1 MQTEAVKL
9 SVVLMMYSVLTIK
22 TNKKPSVIQNLLSP
36 VRTLGMV
43 QMTGLEPA
51 RRGHQILSL
60 ARLPIP
66 PHLQGMKF
74 NLNNYSKNIE
84 VCQGLTNHNYV

>member
-36 VRTLGMV
+36 VRTLGMEEPN
-43 QMTGLEPA
+43 GLDA
-51 RRGHQILSL
+51 
-60 ARLPIP
+60 IP
-66 PHLQGMKF
+66 WIVLF
-74 NLNNYSKNIE
+74 
-84 VCQGLTNHNYV
+84 

>member
-43 QMTGLEPA
+43 EVRGIEP
-51 RRGHQILSL
+51 L
-60 ARLPIP
+60 
-66 PHLQGMKF
+66 
-74 NLNNYSKNIE
+74 SKNPLI
-84 VCQGLTNHNYV
+84 